1 MKSLMFAALFLAT
14 AVVAVPIGK
23 DDDGVDTATD
33 VESYLAKTQLTENGV
48 VDVSELIND
57 MVRLHKS
64 ASDVIEQVETTIS
77 TLESMIPHSIK
88 KRQTEV
94 SGSVDRDNARIDV
107 SHTRGGTT
115 YSGNISDGR
124 GGTSYGAGVSH
135 TSGNTNWGANVQ
147 HGRGGTD
154 YGASLSHTSGN
165 TNWGANVQHGRGGTD
180 YEANFGRTWN
190 NGQTSFGANIGHSGS
205 QGTFGGIKFTHKF

>member
-1 MKSLMFAALFLAT
+1 MKSLMFAAFFIAT

-23 DDDGVDTATD
+23 DDDGVDAATD
-33 VESYLAKTQLTENGV
+33 VESFLAKAQLTENGV

-64 ASDVIEQVETTIS
+64 AIDVIEQVETTLS
-77 TLESMIPHSIK
+77 TLESMVPHSIK
-88 KRQTEV
+88 KRQTKV
-94 SGSVDRDNARIDV
+94 SGSVDRNNARIDV

-115 YSGNISDGR
+115 YSGNISHGR
-124 GGTSYGAGVSH
+124 GGTSYGGGVSH

-154 YGASLSHTSGN
+154 YGA
-165 TNWGANVQHGRGGTD
+165 
-180 YEANFGRTWN
+180 NFGRTWN
-190 NGQTSFGANIGHSGS
+190 NGRTSFGANIGRSGS